1 MDNKTS
7 DQRADPFPNPPEPE
21 KNTASSACHWNV
33 PFATASLFDSF
44 YSCSIHW
51 VDTDH
56 LNHPREEAGDPP
68 FQKKNSQLTYSFT
81 NCSRYI
87 VTEYRWNTL
96 STAHPA
102 KRERLK
108 HFYVLGV
115 YIRIWQ
121 ADGFRRNH
129 ERASLAFYSFFFSGT
144 GVLLFTPPPPDDT
157 HSMPSTAAN
166 IYRFP

>member
-1 MDNKTS
+1 MTNAPIHFLIRRS
-7 DQRADPFPNPPEPE
+7 RRRIRPGL
-21 KNTASSACHWNV
+21 ACHWNV